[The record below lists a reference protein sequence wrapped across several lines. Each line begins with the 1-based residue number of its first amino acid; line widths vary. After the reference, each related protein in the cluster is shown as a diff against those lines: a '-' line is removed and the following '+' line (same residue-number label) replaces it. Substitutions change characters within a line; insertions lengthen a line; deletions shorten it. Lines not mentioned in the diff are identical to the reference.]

1 MVSTTPCTAEKPEAV
16 VVEQHDDTTE
26 KDSEKPAVP
35 APTTPPVNVWQV
47 RKSTVTENGKESE
60 TPLAAAASEAWP
72 APQESLDAE
81 EPAEQKKEKITLPK
95 GRGQWK
101 PYTPT
106 ITHSTPTPTGR
117 SRSTRGGRPS
127 LSKDRK
133 ARRGS
138 QPTLIKKEKDEG
150 VKSEI
155 VGECRTNDAQ
165 EAEAAALR
173 FSRPAFRGR
182 GRGRGRG
189 GFRRH
194 DFGFP
199 TRARPMYV
207 NVDAETL
214 KMYILQQMYV
224 AMPMAV
230 GEYYFSIDNLCK
242 DLFLRG
248 QMDGQGYVDVK
259 LLANFN
265 RVKGLTTEMSLIL
278 EALQQ
283 SELLDLSNG
292 KIRRKEGWETW
303 VLPAAA
309 GQEATREVAKPAAA
323 AIAAVAAAAPAA
335 AVAAAAVHPTLA
347 SLAGSGPSIV
357 LSKKPVAATNGIENR
372 KSHVKEEVKEEDD
385 LFDFDDDW
393 VDGSRAN
400 TVKKYYLSD
409 DDSEFDDDD
418 DLEIDDDM
426 VARIMIVTQ
435 RKRDKSHTSFDRA
448 KMNDEISEMIN
459 EGLYEYESGMREYK
473 TSSAKVG
480 TIDPEQFAQ
489 LSASAKRESEL
500 LSKPN
505 KAKPIKTSKNAPRF
519 YPVRPESLPSSAFYG
534 STPRSASKKDQDHGH
549 VGWVL
554 SDQPYHYNPADL
566 LSTSLGKSPA
576 MADML
581 STSMDMAHS
590 FPNFQH
596 PSHELL
602 RENGFV
608 QHKYHKYHA
617 KALKERK
624 QLGVGQSQEMN
635 TLFRFWSHFLRDH
648 FNKRMYNEFKKL
660 AVEDANQ
667 NYRYGLECLF
677 RLYSY
682 GLEKRFRSEV
692 FEDFQELT
700 LADYDNGYL
709 YGLEKFWAYLYYRK
723 DKKKRDV
730 NERLSGLLA
739 KYKSVKEFRNAEA
752 PKKEEGECY
761 KVPHHGKQRGSVSGP
776 SGAAAVHA

>member
-1 MVSTTPCTAEKPEAV
+1 MVSTTPSTAEKPEAV
-16 VVEQHDDTTE
+16 VVEQNDDTTK
-26 KDSEKPAVP
+26 KDLEKPTVP
-35 APTTPPVNVWQV
+35 APAPPVNVWQV
-47 RKSTVTENGKESE
+47 RKSTATENGKESE
-60 TPLAAAASEAWP
+60 TSLAAAASEAWP
-72 APQESLDAE
+72 APQETLEVE
-81 EPAEQKKEKITLPK
+81 EQPDQKKEKITLPK

-117 SRSTRGGRPS
+117 SRSTRGGRPAS
-127 LSKDRK
+127 NKDRK

-138 QPTLIKKEKDEG
+138 QPTLTKKEKEEG
-150 VKSEI
+150 SKPEVA
-155 VGECRTNDAQ
+155 GECKTNDAQ

-173 FSRPAFRGR
+173 FSRPSFRGR

-194 DFGFP
+194 EFGFP
-199 TRARPMYV
+199 PRTRPMYV

-214 KMYILQQMYV
+214 KVYILQQI
-224 AMPMAV
+224 
-230 GEYYFSIDNLCK
+230 EYYFSIDNLCK

-248 QMDGQGYVDVK
+248 QMDAQGYVDLK

-265 RVKGLTTEMSLIL
+265 RVKGLTTDMSLIL

-283 SELLDLSNG
+283 SELLELSNG

-303 VLPAAA
+303 VLPAVANN
-309 GQEATREVAKPAAA
+309 EATREVPKP
-323 AIAAVAAAAPAA
+323 AVAAA
-335 AVAAAAVHPTLA
+335 HPTLA
-347 SLAGSGPSIV
+347 SLAGNGPSV
-357 LSKKPVAATNGIENR
+357 MLSKKPTAAPNSVERR
-372 KSHVKEEVKEEDD
+372 KSHIKEEVKEEDD
-385 LFDFDDDW
+385 VFDFEDDW

-418 DLEIDDDM
+418 DLEIDDDT

-435 RKRDKSHTSFDRA
+435 RKRDKTHTSFDRA

-459 EGLYEYESGMREYK
+459 EGLYEYENGIHEYK
-473 TSSAKVG
+473 SNNVKVG

-500 LSKPN
+500 SKPN
-505 KAKPIKTSKNAPRF
+505 KAKPIKTSKKAPRF

-534 STPRSASKKDQDHGH
+534 STPRSASKKDHDHGH

-576 MADML
+576 MTDIL

-700 LADYDNGYL
+700 LADYDNGHL

-723 DKKKRDV
+723 DKKKREL
-730 NERLSGLLA
+730 NERLTTLLA
-739 KYKSVKEFRNAEA
+739 KYKTVKDFRNAEA

-776 SGAAAVHA
+776 SGAQAVHA